1 VLVHL
6 QLSESEVAAGIE
18 AMGLI
23 GAALIASKAT
33 VQAARISSPHR
44 RRRRRP
50 PID

>member
-6 QLSESEVAAGIE
+6 QISETEVAAGIE

-23 GAALIASKAT
+23 GAALITGKAA
-33 VQAARISSPHR
+33 VQAARVSSPHR

-50 PID
+50 PTD